1 MVSRGS
7 RIRSSIASLVGL
19 AFSAC
24 LLGSV
29 PGLGQKIENAI
40 SGTITSASGSRVPNA
55 LVSAKSINTGEV
67 KTVTA
72 SEDGTYRLFGLPRGA
87 YEIRASAPDFAVA
100 SATVTVTENSSLVV
114 NLVLQAEVPRA

>member
-1 MVSRGS
+1 ARDLCVRPVWRHGRLRSVDMVSRGS

-87 YEIRASAPDFAVA
+87 YEI
-100 SATVTVTENSSLVV
+100 
-114 NLVLQAEVPRA
+114 